1 MGLPPF
7 SISGYTAMGLLTD
20 RQIQSAS
27 HRPTEYFLSDGEGL
41 FLRVRPTRKVW
52 IYRYKQDGREVKLGL
67 GRYPVVSLAV
77 ARLKARQLAEKRA
90 NGVDPKQDRR
100 AAQERERIQ
109 RLNTFEAVARIWH
122 AQANKDRTW
131 SKHYADKVI
140 RALALHVFPWIGR
153 HPMPSILQT
162 EIVRCLHRIKDRGN
176 LETAQRVKGYVV
188 DVYQYAADTGVLE
201 RGQNF
206 MTGATGGLPA
216 SRARS
221 YAAITDPKRL
231 GQLVRDIRA
240 YKGNIITRAALQLA
254 PIVFQRPGQLR
265 FAHWE
270 DMDLDAAIWTCPPEK
285 MKIREWR
292 KQDTRTPPHLV
303 PLPSQAVELLRDIQ
317 PLTGPIGPIF
327 RNMARRSEGSRY
339 MSENTV
345 NSALRA
351 LGYDTQEDITGHGFR
366 ATARTLIREY
376 LGWDPDVIERH
387 LAHGS
392 DEELGDS
399 YDRATLLEQRR
410 YMVQAWAD
418 LLDALAEGKV
428 PAPVRK
434 FGRMTAD
441 FVEV

>member
-1 MGLPPF
+1 MP
-7 SISGYTAMGLLTD
+7 LTD
-20 RQIQSAS
+20 VQCRNA
-27 HRPTEYFLSDGEGL
+27 RYNPDGKGNKPSDGGGL
-41 FLRVRPTRKVW
+41 YLQLDASGGKYWRLA
-52 IYRYKQDGREVKLGL
+52 YRFQDKQKTLAIGV
-67 GRYPVVSLAV
+67 YPAVSLLE
-77 ARLKARQLAEKRA
+77 ARKRRDSAREKLAS
-90 NGVDPKQDRR
+90 GVDPGEAKKIEKHKALI
-100 AAQERERIQ
+100 AAQ
-109 RLNTFEAVARIWH
+109 NSFEVVARAWH
-122 AQANKDRTW
+122 TGAKKDRTW
-131 SKHYADKVI
+131 SQAYADKVV
-140 RALALHVFPWIGR
+140 RAFELHVFPWVGQL
-153 HPMPSILQT
+153 PMPSILQT
-162 EIVRCLHRIKDRGN
+162 EIVKCLHRIKDQGH
-176 LETAQRVKGYVV
+176 LETAQRVKAYVV

-206 MTGATGGLPA
+206 MTGATGGLP
-216 SRARS
+216 SPRGRS
-221 YAAITDPKRL
+221 YAAITDPVRL
-231 GQLVRDIRA
+231 GQLLRDIRA
-240 YKGNIITRAALQLA
+240 YKGNVVTRAALQLA

-265 FAHWE
+265 FAHWS
-270 DMDLDAAIWTCPPEK
+270 DIDLDAAIWTCPPEK
-285 MKIREWR
+285 MKIREWK

-303 PLPSQAVELLRDIQ
+303 PLPRQAVEILRDIY
-317 PLTGPIGPIF
+317 PLTGPAGPIF

-345 NSALRA
+345 NSALRT

-418 LLDALAEGKV
+418 LLDALEEGKV

-434 FGRMTAD
+434 FGKMAAD
-441 FVEV
+441 FIEA

>member
-1 MGLPPF
+1 MP
-7 SISGYTAMGLLTD
+7 LTD
-20 RQIQSAS
+20 VQCRNARY
-27 HRPTEYFLSDGEGL
+27 HPDGKGNKPSDGGGL
-41 FLRVRPTRKVW
+41 YLHLDASGGKYWRLA
-52 IYRYKQDGREVKLGL
+52 YRFQGKQKTLAIGV
-67 GRYPVVSLAV
+67 YPAVSLLEARKRRDGAREKLALGIDPGEAKKIEKHKALTATKNSFEVV
-77 ARLKARQLAEKRA
+77 AHA
-90 NGVDPKQDRR
+90 
-100 AAQERERIQ
+100 
-109 RLNTFEAVARIWH
+109 WH
-122 AQANKDRTW
+122 AEAKKDRTW
-131 SKHYADKVI
+131 SQDYSDKVI
-140 RALALHVFPWIGR
+140 RALELHVFPWVGQL
-153 HPMPSILQT
+153 PMPSIPQT
-162 EIVRCLHRIKDRGN
+162 EIVKCLHRIKDRGH
-176 LETAQRVKGYVV
+176 LETAQRVKGCVV

-216 SRARS
+216 SRGRS

-231 GQLVRDIRA
+231 GQLLRDIRA
-240 YKGNIITRAALQLA
+240 YKGNVVTRAALQLA
-254 PIVFQRPGQLR
+254 PIAFQRPGQLR

-270 DMDLDAAIWTCPPEK
+270 DMDLDGAIWTCPPEK

-303 PLPSQAVELLRDIQ
+303 PLPRQAVELLRDIY
-317 PLTGPIGPIF
+317 PVTGPIGPIF

-339 MSENTV
+339 MSENTI
-345 NSALRA
+345 NSALRT

-418 LLDALAEGKV
+418 LLDALAEGRV

-434 FGRMTAD
+434 FGKMTAD
-441 FVEV
+441 FVEA